1 MFSSLFVEVDILNFV
16 LFDLELDMVGLK
28 EENLDFVDYLN
39 LSMKDLK
46 NLELKDFDF
55 YLLGFHN
62 QFGLCPFI

>member
-1 MFSSLFVEVDILNFV
+1 MNFV

-55 YLLGFHN
+55 YLLGFKSSN
-62 QFGLCPFI
+62 QFNFDL

>member
-1 MFSSLFVEVDILNFV
+1 MNFV

-62 QFGLCPFI
+62 QFGLFPFI